1 MIPKK
6 RPTDLYI
13 FLWPWLTKP
22 SEGVSGHPVRMP
34 FCRCNRWIKNPL
46 CVENRVS
53 IHLAATWTIGYAR
66 WQQVRLIQ
74 GLFPIPKLPWTM
86 EYMWKKTTDS
96 NRTSSICKLR
106 EPDLHQGSS
115 ASRSYIVENGM
126 MEGRSNFVDAE
137 ACASRDGWVLFSKE
151 EGKGS
156 LLFFF
161 FSPFTKAV
169 ISLPHLESPGF
180 EVATFSSAP
189 TFPDC
194 VVFVTHPPESGKISI
209 SICRPCGDD
218 RTWNGSI
225 FRVPEFFDSVES
237 VAYMGGSFYC
247 HFGCFYRMTSFNTAT
262 QKWSI
267 TRIRS
272 SPTYENDYAIDDCT
286 LFCFSNPNYLLEGE
300 GELLLAYAA
309 KDRYSLYPGEY
320 DDEWFLLYKL
330 DWKRKAWRNK
340 GRLRGGAIFLGKTS
354 FWISSEGETEIVA
367 NRVHHYSRGTPKFF
381 LSPSDYPFGLLEEHR
396 EKCKIC
402 YHPCTQGLKTIWIAP
417 PPQF

>member
-1 MIPKK
+1 MEWEEGFLLSRIILACSARQVHYWKQSLALTTRAEEETLSIALMASLLRPWSNLPDEILVMLFK
-6 RPTDLYI
+6 RLLHICDRIRFRAVCKGWRLP
-13 FLWPWLTKP
+13 
-22 SEGVSGHPVRMP
+22 
-34 FCRCNRWIKNPL
+34 
-46 CVENRVS
+46 
-53 IHLAATWTIGYAR
+53 
-66 WQQVRLIQ
+66 VRLIQ

-247 HFGCFYRMTSFNTAT
+247 HFGCFYRMTSFNAAT
-262 QKWSI
+262 KKWS
-267 TRIRS
+267 
-272 SPTYENDYAIDDCT
+272 
-286 LFCFSNPNYLLEGE
+286 E

-340 GRLRGGAIFLGKTS
+340 GRLRGWGD
-354 FWISSEGETEIVA
+354 IS
-367 NRVHHYSRGTPKFF
+367 
-381 LSPSDYPFGLLEEHR
+381 
-396 EKCKIC
+396 
-402 YHPCTQGLKTIWIAP
+402 W
-417 PPQF
+417 